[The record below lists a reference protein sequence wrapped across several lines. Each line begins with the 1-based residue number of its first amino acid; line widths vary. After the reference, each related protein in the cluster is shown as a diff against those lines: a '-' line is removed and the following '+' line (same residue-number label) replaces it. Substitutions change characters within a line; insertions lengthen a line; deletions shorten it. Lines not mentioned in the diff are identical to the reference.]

1 MRESIIW
8 IVGILIFVVYRL
20 FDSSLTTEGA
30 VLGGM
35 MLAISMFWYIIPFLL
50 GRSMTTLGSATIVF
64 VKGKDNL
71 ARLISFL
78 IGIAV
83 FILSLIV

>member
-8 IVGILIFVVYRL
+8 IVGVLIFIAYRL
-20 FDSSLTTEGA
+20 FNSSLATEGT

-35 MLAISMFWYIIPFLL
+35 MLAISIFWYIVPFLL
-50 GRSMTTLGSATIVF
+50 GRNMTTLGSATIVF
-64 VKGKDNL
+64 IKGEDNL

-83 FILSLIV
+83 FIVSLIV